1 MWSSIQTNF
10 KIIFRIRSSFRI
22 GPHNP
27 FKTEQEA
34 AVKNTLSGYVEPAHV
49 NDFQFETQRRT
60 FHSYGYAHDPSS
72 GKLSRFFVEI
82 KIKGVCS

>member
-1 MWSSIQTNF
+1 ML
-10 KIIFRIRSSFRI
+10 KISFNQSCFLHRI

-60 FHSYGYAHDPSS
+60 FQSYGYAHDPSS
-72 GKLSRFFVEI
+72 GEL
-82 KIKGVCS
+82 GVFINTVGI

>member
-1 MWSSIQTNF
+1 MVSILIPTVL
-10 KIIFRIRSSFRI
+10 KIRINQSCFLHRI
-22 GPHNP
+22 GPQNP

-60 FHSYGYAHDPSS
+60 FQSYGYAHDPSS
-72 GKLSRFFVEI
+72 GKLGCFITTVGI
-82 KIKGVCS
+82 